1 MSVRCRPAAG
11 VPFVGNFN
19 DMKLIRNQFAKVGQT
34 GLLALIVLT
43 FIGLSFGQGTG
54 TNLASQTNLVT
65 ELDVNG
71 LKVLIKRRPNSQT
84 VAAGLF
90 FRGGARNL
98 TTENAGIESF
108 MLNVATEGSVK
119 FPRETLR
126 RELARTGS
134 SISSGANYDY
144 SVLALAST
152 RMNFDRSWEIFTD
165 IALNP
170 AFAQNDVE
178 LTREKVLTSLRDDE
192 DDPDGFL
199 QVLVNKTINAKTA
212 YENDPSGTI
221 ENIGRMSPQ
230 DLRAYHQKA
239 MQTSRLLLVIVGDL
253 DPNVLQQRI
262 AASFGKLPRGSYQ
275 DPPLTP
281 FDFSKPTLDV
291 TSRNLPTNYIQ
302 GVFEAPSIKNP
313 DFYAMRVATTILR
326 DRVFEEVRVKRNL
339 SYAPSADMGSL
350 ASNTGNIYVTAVDA
364 NQAISVMLNEINSL
378 KTVPVNERD
387 ISGVSGQFL
396 TTYFIGQET
405 NAAQAAELARY
416 ELVGGGWRNAFG
428 FLDRVKQ
435 VTPADVQRVAQK
447 YMKNIRFVVLG
458 KPEFINRQ
466 VFLGQTD

>member
-1 MSVRCRPAAG
+1 
-11 VPFVGNFN
+11 
-19 DMKLIRNQFAKVGQT
+19 MKLINRSKVSRIS
-34 GLLALIVLT
+34 LLTVIILT
-43 FIGLSFGQGTG
+43 FVFVSLAQTSG
-54 TNLASQTNLVT
+54 TNLTSQAALVT

-84 VAAGLF
+84 VSAGLF
-90 FRGGARNL
+90 FRGGSRNL
-98 TTENAGIESF
+98 TPQTAGIESF
-108 MLNVATEGSVK
+108 IWNVATEGSVK

-134 SISSGANYDY
+134 SIGAGANYDY
-144 SVLALAST
+144 TVLSLAST
-152 RMNFDRSWEIFTD
+152 RQSFDRSWDIFTD
-165 IALNP
+165 IAISP
-170 AFAQNDVE
+170 AFAPNDVE
-178 LTREKVLTSLRDDE
+178 LTREKILSSLRSSE
-192 DDPDGFL
+192 DDPDGSL
-199 QVLVNKTINAKTA
+199 QVLVNKTINAKTS
-212 YENDPSGTI
+212 YENNPSGTI
-221 ENIGRMSPQ
+221 ENISQ
-230 DLRAYHQKA
+230 FKTEDLRAYHQKL

-253 DPNVLQQRI
+253 DPAVLQQRI
-262 AASFGKLPRGSYQ
+262 AASFGKLPRGDYK
-275 DPPLTP
+275 DPALTP

-302 GVFEAPSIKNP
+302 GVFDAPAINNP

-364 NQAISVMLNEINSL
+364 NQAITVMLDEINKL
-378 KTVPVNERD
+378 KTISVDDRD

-416 ELVGGGWRNAFG
+416 ELIGGGWRNAFE
-428 FLDRVKQ
+428 FLNRVKQ
-435 VTPADVQRVAQK
+435 VTPGDVQRVSQK

-458 KPEFINRQ
+458 KPEYINREI
-466 VFLGQTD
+466 FLGQS